1 MTAATL
7 LLDFVGS
14 VPTTVSAT
22 LFHNRSRSRC
32 SLSHCSVPVAVS
44 TALLHNRRRSW
55 RSLSHWWTRHLPLFV
70 LVRSAIRAIDCT
82 NLWLRHLNLLST
94 LDASATIINHRRRG
108 ASILRTTLPPSAS
121 TLFNHGSSYSRT
133 FGSTKLPLFRSL
145 LPFHLFQLMLRRLPI
160 LIESISVSSEVSTVA
175 VTSPP
180 ATTRTNR
187 SDTGLATHTPSSVS
201 MPMPSG

>member
-82 NLWLRHLNLLST
+82 NLWLRHLNLFST
-94 LDASATIINHRRRG
+94 LDASATITINHRRRG

-121 TLFNHGSSYSRT
+121 TLFNDGSSDSRT

-145 LPFHLFQLMLRRLPI
+145 LPFHLFQLMLRLPI

-175 VTSPP
+175 VTDSRKLFIR
-180 ATTRTNR
+180 A
-187 SDTGLATHTPSSVS
+187 AH
-201 MPMPSG
+201 